1 MNKKNKNTYNKF
13 EVFYFMKISW
23 LKSENDKNSFKF
35 PENFGFDVYKLSN
48 LDEVDSKIDELIK
61 NNYNTIILSNEIAG
75 FSQKINNE
83 YIKNKNVEIIISK

>member
-1 MNKKNKNTYNKF
+1 
-13 EVFYFMKISW
+13 MKISW
-23 LKSENDKNSFKF
+23 LKSENDKKSFKF
-35 PENFGFDVYKLSN
+35 LENFGFDVYKLSN
-48 LDEVDSKIDELIK
+48 PDDVDSKIDELIK

>member
-1 MNKKNKNTYNKF
+1 
-13 EVFYFMKISW
+13 MKISW
-23 LKSENDKNSFKF
+23 LKSENDKKSFEF
-35 PENFGFDVYKLSN
+35 PENFRFDVYKLSN
-48 LDEVDSKIDELIK
+48 PDDVDSKIDELIK